1 MIKKPHI
8 INDVEYL
15 QFRRRHCIDEMLKS
29 LDLFEQSEMLFNQR
43 TAVTRAKYKIPT
55 GEPLS
60 VEAIIDRKND
70 EQWQV
75 AVADCR
81 YYNNRSQMYS
91 GAYDTITQRL
101 EDLQR

>member
-1 MIKKPHI
+1 MIKKPHV

-15 QFRRRHCIDEMLKS
+15 LQRRRHCIDEMLRS
-29 LDLFEQSEMLFNQR
+29 LDLFEQSELLFNQR
-43 TAVTRAKYKIPT
+43 TAVYRRQHNISD
-55 GEPLS
+55 GDPLT

-81 YYNNRSQMYS
+81 YYRDRAQMYG

-101 EDLQR
+101 KDIQR